1 MSNWQQLSVNER
13 NAILQQVQDK
23 EHINALAI
31 EKDWWV
37 TVILK
42 ALFQSSC
49 ASANVALTNFVTNI

>member
-1 MSNWQQLSVNER
+1 MSNWQQLNVNER

-42 ALFQSSC
+42 ALFQ
-49 ASANVALTNFVTNI
+49 

>member
-1 MSNWQQLSVNER
+1 MDEEDCFTSVNPDTAMSNWQQLNVNER

-42 ALFQSSC
+42 ALFQ
-49 ASANVALTNFVTNI
+49 